1 MKREAWIY
9 RAAAVNGLVLLLAV
23 FCVWQIIRLAIWVW
37 PHLPEWATRPVGRGL
52 ALADYP
58 FVALGAYALVG
69 LAHYVLFPLYRLMR
83 VPDDVLDPE
92 GQTPDYPFK
101 SQPKTLEEIAK
112 REAQREP

>member
-9 RAAAVNGLVLLLAV
+9 RAAAVHGLVLLLAV
-23 FCVWQIIRLAIWVW
+23 FCVWQVIQLAVWVW
-37 PHLPEWATRPVGRGL
+37 PHLPEWATRPAGRGL
-52 ALADYP
+52 ALAHYP
-58 FVALGAYALVG
+58 FVALGAYALAG
-69 LAHYVLFPLYRLMR
+69 LAIYVLFPLYRLMR